1 MSLPDTSASST
12 GPLRRTGARVVALAL
27 AFVLSVLVPSGAAV
41 ATVLD
46 GDRIGGEKA
55 GSRPGLR
62 ESAPDLYI
70 PAGMLTTM
78 DGREL
83 WARDTAAQR
92 AMAST
97 TKIMTAIVALEKA
110 NLDDV
115 VTYRKAGMTADE
127 LVVGFADGEKLT
139 VRELLEASLIE
150 SGNEAATMLAIHV
163 GGSVDGFA
171 KMMNDK
177 AAELDLANTHY
188 VNAHGLDAA
197 GHYSSAAD
205 LTALAR
211 YAMRNPEF
219 RRIVGVY
226 KMNLVTAKHT
236 YKLTNT
242 NLMLKIYQGAFGVKT
257 GWTDDA
263 GYNVVVAAKR
273 GDVELVATVMGAAS
287 EQGRFGQA
295 TRLLDWGFAHYKST
309 TVANAGERTGNV
321 VVSDYIDLSVPTET
335 AESTSVLVFDL
346 AGEVKRRITLDEE
359 VSAPVQKGQ
368 RLGTLTVYQGER
380 LLAQLPLVS
389 TVDVPEPTFWQRVQF
404 FFVRAWRSIF
414 GR

>member
-1 MSLPDTSASST
+1 MFAF
-12 GPLRRTGARVVALAL
+12 ALAP
-27 AFVLSVLVPSGAAV
+27 AVPAG

-55 GSRPGLR
+55 GSRAGLR
-62 ESAPDLYI
+62 EQAPDLYI

-83 WARDTAAQR
+83 WARDPDARR

-97 TKIMTAIVALEKA
+97 TKIMTAIVTLEKA

-139 VRELLEASLIE
+139 VRELLEAALIE

-177 AAELDLANTHY
+177 AAELDLVNTRY
-188 VNAHGLDAA
+188 VNAHGLDAP

-205 LTALAR
+205 LTALGR
-211 YAMRNPEF
+211 YAMQNPEF
-219 RRIVGVY
+219 RRIVGIY

-236 YKLTNT
+236 YQLTNT
-242 NLMLKIYQGAFGVKT
+242 NLMLKIYQGSFGVKT

-273 GDVELVATVMGAAS
+273 NGVELMATIMGAAS

-295 TRLLDWGFAHYKST
+295 TRLLDWGFAHYRPSV
-309 TVANAGERTGNV
+309 VATEGERTGNV
-321 VVSDYIDLSVPTET
+321 VVSDYIDLSVPTAT

-359 VSAPVQKGQ
+359 VSAPVAKGQ
-368 RLGTLTVYQGER
+368 RLGTLTIYQGER
-380 LLAQLPLVS
+380 LLAQVPLVA
-389 TVDVPEPTFWQRVQF
+389 TRDIPAPTFWQRIQF